1 MDRANRIRS
10 PGQDDGG
17 GDGDDV
23 DYLDA
28 DKKKVS
34 ENDGV
39 TEQ

>member
-1 MDRANRIRS
+1 MYRAHRIGS

-28 DKKKVS
+28 DKRKVS
-34 ENDGV
+34 QNDGV

>member
-1 MDRANRIRS
+1 MGRANRIGS
-10 PGQDDGG
+10 PGQYDGG
-17 GDGDDV
+17 GDGDNV